1 MYKLKNIIPTPLSD
15 LSHDTK
21 SVWGNEVEIPGG
33 KKILLNA
40 SSGKGKST
48 FSNILYGLRNDYTG
62 EVLYKDQNILNFDLN
77 TWIEIR
83 RYELSAVFQDLQLFG
98 ELTTLE
104 NLQIK
109 NELTHHKSDHE
120 ILEMIEL
127 LGIADKKNQ
136 TCKTMSLG
144 QQQRVAII
152 RALLLPYKFLIL
164 DEPFSHLD
172 EENAAKALALINR
185 ETEKNNAGYV
195 LTTLGS
201 HHGFSFDLELNL

>member
-1 MYKLKNIIPTPLSD
+1 MYRLKNIIPTPLSD

-48 FSNILYGLRNDYTG
+48 FSNILYGLRNDYTD
-62 EVLYKDQNILNFDLN
+62 EVLYKGQNILNFDLN

-83 RYELSAVFQDLQLFG
+83 QNELSAVFQDLQLFG
-98 ELTTLE
+98 DLTTME

-109 NELTHHKSDHE
+109 NELTQHKSEDE
-120 ILEMIEL
+120 ILEMIDL
-127 LGIADKKNQ
+127 LGISDKKNQ

-185 ETEKNNAGYV
+185 ETERNNAGYV